1 MKRNRWAL
9 YALLTAGALVTFVTL
24 GTFGAGCSHKKD
36 DGTTP
41 TSEQKSLP
49 PLSIGADTPDL
60 MLTWIDDK
68 GEPHVEIHPADVPM
82 EGRSLVRVIVADRE
96 DGTKDLFY
104 VADLA
109 QKGSDGSYATQT
121 MSRRAWEAEI
131 EKRRVAYIARTAPPS
146 PQVGAGSVPGGPGMS
161 PPGSGPSDQAP
172 SPSGGLTVII
182 YGASWCHPCHEA
194 QDYLKSKGI
203 AVIMKDIEENPG
215 AAAEMRQKLE
225 RSGQRGGSIPVIDV
239 KGQILVGY
247 SSGAL
252 DRALARARSG
262 ASAQPGT
269 VL

>member
-1 MKRNRWAL
+1 MMRVKSWAL
-9 YALLTAGALVTFVTL
+9 VALLTAGAMGTL
-24 GTFGAGCSHKKD
+24 GIGCSHKKD

-49 PLSIGADTPDL
+49 ALTISDDTPDL
-60 MLTWIDDK
+60 MLTWIDEK
-68 GEPHVEIHPADVPM
+68 GEPHVEVHPADVPAQ
-82 EGRSLVRVIVADRE
+82 GRAMVRVIVSDRE
-96 DGTKDLFY
+96 DGTKDAFY
-104 VADLA
+104 VADLTR
-109 QKGSDGSYATQT
+109 KGGDGTYATQT

-131 EKRRVAYIARTAPPS
+131 EKRRAEYLAKMAPP
-146 PQVGAGSVPGGPGMS
+146 PQPGPTNGPVAPGPLANGPGDKAPGAGI
-161 PPGSGPSDQAP
+161 
-172 SPSGGLTVII
+172 TVII

-225 RSGQRGGSIPVIDV
+225 RSGQHGGSIPVIDV

-252 DRALARARSG
+252 DRALARAQTGVGTPS
-262 ASAQPGT
+262 GT

>member
-9 YALLTAGALVTFVTL
+9 IALLTASALAPL
-24 GTFGAGCSHKKD
+24 EAGCSHKKD

-49 PLSIGADTPDL
+49 PLSISEDTPDL

-68 GEPHVEIHPADVPM
+68 GEPHVEIHPADVPL
-82 EGRSLVRVIVADRE
+82 EGRSLVRVIVSDRE

-109 QKGSDGSYATQT
+109 QKASDGSYATQT

-146 PQVGAGSVPGGPGMS
+146 PPVGPGSMPGGPGIL
-161 PPGSGPSDQAP
+161 PPGTPGKGPGDQAP
-172 SPSGGLTVII
+172 SSGLTVII

-203 AVIMKDIEENPG
+203 AVIMKDIEESPG

-225 RSGQRGGSIPVIDV
+225 RSGQHGGSIPVIDV
-239 KGQILVGY
+239 NGQILVGY

>member
-9 YALLTAGALVTFVTL
+9 YALLTAGALGSLCTL
-24 GTFGAGCSHKKD
+24 GTGCSHKKD

-41 TSEQKSLP
+41 TSEPKSLP
-49 PLSIGADTPDL
+49 PLSISEDTPDL

-68 GEPHVEIHPADVPM
+68 GEPHVEIHPANVPL
-82 EGRSLVRVIVADRE
+82 EGRSLVRVIVSDRE

-109 QKGSDGSYATQT
+109 QKASDGSYATQT

-131 EKRRVAYIARTAPPS
+131 EKRRVAYIARTAPP
-146 PQVGAGSVPGGPGMS
+146 PPPRRPANGPLLPGTPGKGPG
-161 PPGSGPSDQAP
+161 DQAP
-172 SPSGGLTVII
+172 SSPGLTVII

-203 AVIMKDIEENPG
+203 AVIMKDIEESPG
-215 AAAEMRQKLE
+215 AASEMRQKLE
-225 RSGQRGGSIPVIDV
+225 RSGQHGGSIPVIDV
-239 KGQILVGY
+239 NGQILVGY

-252 DRALARARSG
+252 DRALARAKTG
-262 ASAQPGT
+262 AGAQTGT